1 MSIQAPVS
9 RADAGAPPS
18 RSFCVLLLGFVLCLR
33 PLRRVFTCP
42 ELLLVV
48 LLAFVHDRWRASLMR
63 GKVAGS
69 DYTRPSLAPKK
80 ARRKTCTVV
89 SISQEGKMALVRG
102 GNDLAVDSPSTG
114 PQGSCCWEP
123 CRAIKTLEGQM
134 DSAADS
140 AGSGTTSNASDL
152 TFLSTAAVPRGYED
166 DGQSDETEGATARM
180 LPRRGGSLLI
190 SNSICMSRGVGEQV
204 QNLVFSNASG
214 DLQLRRDALDCSLHL
229 SVLTGQLL
237 VHRKSKTEPE
247 IFPLVLFTGS
257 SLHRR
262 RPNAFKMTEPK
273 SSSGL
278 QKDVEA
284 LDRVL
289 FRLASVDDERL
300 VLVLQ
305 SLLPQL
311 LRLFPRSLAAPM
323 ELQLKDKAP
332 FPPRLWRTCTL
343 RPKMPLVALSQIL
356 QVADLSVFAYNLAF
370 LFIGAGAT
378 SSQIGFDAAEEDE
391 QARVL
396 AVIAGSLATFSSAQ
410 QEIFFRLLVRVLPI
424 SAAAVFPRAKTV
436 AAEGE
441 AEGVEEREETT
452 SNGSAETDANDANM
466 DVLLDLMLD
475 LVLYEGP
482 SSASTQAAAPNA
494 ALYGLLAPRVERLQR
509 VKVSDL
515 KREALYDRQLQSLKF
530 VKELDIPTKR
540 KIPLYLAG
548 SASFHHAIKAF
559 SDEQLSR
566 VIKYEEEQ
574 LEDAE
579 AVRRLMALVLGSQ
592 VAQSSGAFE
601 GSDALLLSNR
611 TRLADTSILQTLTL
625 LSTSKAATNVLPMIL
640 QLLCQLMFGAEP
652 SRPPNVANKIKL
664 ASIRLCQWTFHHCE
678 VSSLQ
683 GLLGPVLFPTLL
695 RLLMNPHTESEE
707 SSAEFVR
714 EFRQGVYE
722 ALSLLAARVPAL
734 VASSEQ
740 AFQVLLVRCLAEE
753 EHRTGAGANALK
765 AFTAF
770 ASAYGAAAPPQVR
783 AKVHS
788 ELVALLNGSKLF
800 DSSKN
805 YVRVRTAIAAWCA
818 ELLTNPSS
826 SPQDSDITMRFAL
839 LRLGA
844 DHDEE
849 TRRLS
854 TKALL
859 AKPLPS
865 MKALAASLQA
875 NFPHKDLKKSM
886 RDNGAA
892 ESCVRFCLEI
902 MKAAHQRGDKDDE
915 EDRQRVVE
923 YVVQTFLGRQEQAEG
938 SRSTTASALV
948 YETAA
953 KALVEVCGFDAKSV
967 GTVLSGQTKELV
979 EVASVSQERAFLMN
993 ISTIVTCACA
1003 AAFSTS
1009 QVVSEV
1015 VQAAVDKLD
1024 STSASEK
1031 ELCGALYVL
1040 GSALAH
1046 FDSAIDCARTLTAE
1060 EMQLLLSCF
1069 QKMTTLLTSKL
1080 KEGSNFTGYPR
1091 SEEAQKARVA
1101 LLRSVMD
1108 GVGLAGTLK
1117 NFMRNAAAEVGSEW
1131 SRLKALTLV
1140 ELERVI
1146 KWKLA
1151 AVRSDDQLSPKLT
1164 ALKRV
1169 AIENLGRATS
1179 SLPGAALTAEVSNA
1193 LETALD
1199 ALLELEG
1206 ESDAE
1211 LQFTTGEVLV
1221 ALGTHDAEEQFAL
1234 DSSSKY
1240 ESFSENRAAA
1250 IFQRVLADYAGSRQ
1264 PKVRR
1269 NATIWL
1275 LCMCAAG
1282 LASPSEP
1289 SGEGAT
1295 SPSPLSWKSVLVSPA
1310 YSQLVLETHEFF
1322 VTMLN
1327 DPNDVPKESAVK
1339 GLAYLRL
1346 RAPTDA
1352 MGEQFSDSLFRRLRC
1367 FRAFAPT
1374 ADAAVDDDDVG
1385 ANTDNNRASEA
1396 TAPSAPSSSSQSSS
1410 TVENAAY
1417 REVSNVAA
1425 DVGDPE
1431 LMYALLYLSTA
1442 DPIWDS
1448 FATASSAVAQMP
1460 QKAARAFSF
1469 IATDKLFRAS
1479 IVAKAGSLWMAEEYA
1494 NKTKLVPW
1502 LFLLKFHSNS
1512 KVAAVMG
1519 NLWEFAKGSGALA
1532 ATAQAEKTLLRQNWA
1547 LLFQFALARLENA
1560 RNFKYREAACLA
1572 LIDLLNGAE
1581 ADALR
1586 EDFLRLWKTASRA
1599 VDDVMEAVGLAGVKL
1614 YRYLGELSLR
1624 VAAGDATCRSQ
1635 LLEFLTADG
1644 ITSKNV
1650 LCRTLSIDLLL
1661 RLVKALK
1668 AEDMQDRLA
1677 PLLLKLLEYLS
1688 SLEMPELQYAQ
1699 FHVEKKDQ
1707 LERLRVSISQSGP
1720 VGQLLELTTTRLKE
1734 LAGSPGCVAVV
1745 TQLVRGV
1752 GNLLKFGVGLNT
1764 RVGTANFVVTLA
1776 GELPFELRKSNGAEF
1791 LLRRVLIPYVGA
1803 KTAAENDQYGDEE
1816 SRYGG
1821 GSSEAASG
1829 DATATTGLADGLV
1842 VQSYCR
1848 AAAYLCPLV
1857 EAPTVKEYVRA
1868 GIFAFN
1874 AFSTAR
1880 PPPSSAEAGA
1890 EAAESSRALPVYTS
1904 RFLLI
1909 SALATKELVKRV
1921 PPIAD
1926 ADSVVAND
1934 LRNAWYCAHVLP
1946 AAFVGQFAAAEALT
1960 GAWTAVLAELPPT
1973 VLYASSSLD
1982 AVLQAAAQLLAHP
1995 AWDTRRQAAR
2005 ALQAV
2010 FASASYRARLSP
2022 AQVARAWKQLLAAV
2036 PGRLWT
2042 GKGALLEALVALAAI
2057 APDQAADRLQPLSAL
2072 LLAESARAWRN
2083 QDAAYMESA
2092 VASLGRL
2099 AARLPRELRAANV
2112 RALRSA
2118 LAVWLAGDAADG
2130 ADSSDSSSRPPLPPL
2145 LIKGVLEALALMWP
2159 PAAAAASSA
2168 GDSAQATEAALWLCA
2183 GVATPPLGAWSVRRA
2198 AFQTL
2203 AAVVARA
2210 PVSALS
2216 AAGHVLERVLERCC
2230 GGFGVGDAQYA
2241 AVRVAAADALA
2252 QLLQRA
2258 QDDADVA
2265 QRLLVQR
2272 ERVEAAAQTLRR
2284 HEEPAEQQ
2292 AACRVR
2298 AALELL

>member
-1 MSIQAPVS
+1 MSIQAPAS
-9 RADAGAPPS
+9 RADAGALPS
-18 RSFCVLLLGFVLCLR
+18 RSYCLLLLGFVLCLR

-42 ELLLVV
+42 ELLLMV
-48 LLAFVHDRWRASLMR
+48 LLAFVHDRWRASLMLR
-63 GKVAGS
+63 KVTES
-69 DYTRPSLAPKK
+69 DYARTSLTPKK

-89 SISQEGKMALVRG
+89 SISQEGKMVLVRG
-102 GNDLAVDSPSTG
+102 GNDLTVDSPSTV
-114 PQGSCCWEP
+114 PRESWSWEP
-123 CRAIKTLEGQM
+123 CRAIKTLEGRM

-140 AGSGTTSNASDL
+140 ASSGTTSNASDL
-152 TFLSTAAVPRGYED
+152 TFLSTTVVPRGYED
-166 DGQSDETEGATARM
+166 DGQSDETEGATTRM
-180 LPRRGGSLLI
+180 LPRRGGSLLV

-214 DLQLRRDALDCSLHL
+214 DLQLRRDALYAWLFDCSLHL

-257 SLHRR
+257 SMHRR
-262 RPNAFKMTEPK
+262 RPNVFKNMTEPK
-273 SSSGL
+273 SSSSL

-311 LRLFPRSLAAPM
+311 LRLFPRSVAAPL

-332 FPPRLWRTCTL
+332 FPLDCGGR
-343 RPKMPLVALSQIL
+343 ALCCL
-356 QVADLSVFAYNLAF
+356 ANTGAPADPAGDCARQDAA
-370 LFIGAGAT
+370 AGAE
-378 SSQIGFDAAEEDE
+378 SPQDAAGRAQSDPAEIGFDAAEEDE

-410 QEIFFRLLVRVLPI
+410 QETFFRLLVRVLPI
-424 SAAAVFPRAKTV
+424 SAAAIFPRAKTV

-441 AEGVEEREETT
+441 AEGVGEREETT
-452 SNGSAETDANDANM
+452 NGSAETDANDANM

-475 LVLYEGP
+475 LVLYEVP
-482 SSASTQAAAPNA
+482 SSAPTQAAASDV
-494 ALYGLLAPRVERLQR
+494 ALYGLLAPRAERLQR

-530 VKELDIPTKR
+530 VKELETSTKR

-574 LEDAE
+574 LEDTE
-579 AVRRLMALVLGSQ
+579 AVRRLMALALGSQ

-625 LSTSKAATNVLPMIL
+625 LSTSKAATNVLPMML

-722 ALSLLAARVPAL
+722 ALSLLATRVPAL

-783 AKVHS
+783 AKVHN

-844 DHDEE
+844 DRDEE

-859 AKPLPS
+859 AEPLPS
-865 MKALAASLQA
+865 LKALATSLQA

-886 RDNGAA
+886 RDAGAA
-892 ESCVRFCLEI
+892 ESCLRFCLEI

-915 EDRQRVVE
+915 EGRQRVVE
-923 YVVQTFLGRQEQAEG
+923 YVVQTFLGRQEQEEG
-938 SRSTTASALV
+938 SRSTMASTLV

-953 KALVEVCGFDAKSV
+953 KALVEVCVFDAKSV
-967 GTVLSGQTKELV
+967 GTVLSGLMKELV

-993 ISTIVTCACA
+993 ISTIVTCVCG

-1024 STSASEK
+1024 SASASEK

-1046 FDSAIDCARTLTAE
+1046 FDSDIDCTRTLTAE

-1069 QKMTTLLTSKL
+1069 QKMTALLTSKL
-1080 KEGSNFTGYPR
+1080 REGSNFTGYPR

-1179 SLPGAALTAEVSNA
+1179 GLPGAALAAEVSSA
-1193 LETALD
+1193 LETALS

-1211 LQFTTGEVLV
+1211 LQFTIGEVLV
-1221 ALGTHDAEEQFAL
+1221 ALGTHDTEEQFAL
-1234 DSSSKY
+1234 DRSSKY
-1240 ESFSENRAAA
+1240 ESFNENRAAA
-1250 IFQRVLADYAGSRQ
+1250 IFQRVLSDYAGSRQ

-1275 LCMCAAG
+1275 LCICATG
-1282 LASPSEP
+1282 LSSSPEPSE
-1289 SGEGAT
+1289 EGTT
-1295 SPSPLSWKSVLVSPA
+1295 SSSPLSWKGVLVSPA
-1310 YSQLVLETHEFF
+1310 YSQLVLEVHEFF

-1346 RAPTDA
+1346 RAPTDE

-1374 ADAAVDDDDVG
+1374 ADAAVDDDDAG
-1385 ANTDNNRASEA
+1385 TNTDNNRANEA
-1396 TAPSAPSSSSQSSS
+1396 TTPSASSSSSSQSGS

-1448 FATASSAVAQMP
+1448 FATASSAMTQMP
-1460 QKAARAFSF
+1460 QYAVRSFSF

-1519 NLWEFAKGSGALA
+1519 NLWEFAKGNSALV

-1581 ADALR
+1581 ADDLR

-1624 VAAGDATCRSQ
+1624 VAASDATCRSQ

-1650 LCRTLSIDLLL
+1650 LCRTLSIDMLL

-1720 VGQLLELTTTRLKE
+1720 VGQLLELTTARLKE
-1734 LAGSPGCVAVV
+1734 LAGSPSCVAVV

-1776 GELPFELRKSNGAEF
+1776 GELPFELRKCNGAEF

-1821 GSSEAASG
+1821 SSEAANG

-1874 AFSTAR
+1874 AFSKANPTTASTS
-1880 PPPSSAEAGA
+1880 PSSQSQSNGESAED
-1890 EAAESSRALPVYTS
+1890 EARESLRSPRALPVYTS

-1909 SALATKELVKRV
+1909 SALATKELVKKV

-1926 ADSVVAND
+1926 AGSVVAND
-1934 LRNAWYCAHVLP
+1934 LRNAWYCTHVFP
-1946 AAFVGQFAAAEALT
+1946 AAFVGQFAATEALK
-1960 GAWTAVLAELPPT
+1960 GSWTAVLDELPPT

-1982 AVLQAAAQLLAHP
+1982 AVLHAIAQLLAHP

-2010 FASASYRARLSP
+2010 FASATYRSRLSP
-2022 AQVARAWKQLLAAV
+2022 AQVARVWKELLDAV

-2042 GKGALLEALVALAAI
+2042 GKGVVLEALVALAAV
-2057 APDQAADRLQPLSAL
+2057 AAQTATAGQEADRMRPLSAL
-2072 LLAESARAWRN
+2072 LADECARAWKN
-2083 QDAAYMESA
+2083 QDVAYMESA
-2092 VASLGRL
+2092 VVSLGRL
-2099 AARLPRELRAANV
+2099 SALLPPELRAANV

-2118 LAVWLAGDAADG
+2118 FDEWLAGN
-2130 ADSSDSSSRPPLPPL
+2130 
-2145 LIKGVLEALALMWP
+2145 
-2159 PAAAAASSA
+2159 
-2168 GDSAQATEAALWLCA
+2168 
-2183 GVATPPLGAWSVRRA
+2183 
-2198 AFQTL
+2198 
-2203 AAVVARA
+2203 
-2210 PVSALS
+2210 
-2216 AAGHVLERVLERCC
+2216 
-2230 GGFGVGDAQYA
+2230 
-2241 AVRVAAADALA
+2241 
-2252 QLLQRA
+2252 
-2258 QDDADVA
+2258 
-2265 QRLLVQR
+2265 
-2272 ERVEAAAQTLRR
+2272 
-2284 HEEPAEQQ
+2284 
-2292 AACRVR
+2292 
-2298 AALELL
+2298 